1 MGYVYFIYSK
11 NDNKCK
17 IGFTKRHP
25 SKRLKQ
31 LNTGNSSSLLLLG
44 YMEGNMTIEKN
55 IRNQFHYLK
64 ENLEW
69 VKVDEN
75 LLSFINENTI
85 TDTYCGFDNKNVL
98 QVYQKIKK

>member
-1 MGYVYFIYSK
+1 MGYVYFIYSC

-17 IGFTKRHP
+17 IGFSKNHP

-44 YMEGNMTIEKN
+44 YIEGNMKIEKN
-55 IRNQFHYLK
+55 IRNQFHYLW

-69 VKVDEN
+69 LNIDESLIQYINSNNQLDVYVDW
-75 LLSFINENTI
+75 L
-85 TDTYCGFDNKNVL
+85 DGKL
-98 QVYQKIKK
+98 QVYKKMKK